1 MPIRRRGDGEIVEEP
16 TNPQTQRQAGRS
28 EAPASEAPTEPAS
41 APLGDSLFAEAPD
54 SAQERWESATKP
66 MSRADPNREGKT
78 RILSP
83 GRRRA
88 AAAEG
93 RAAQADPMAD
103 PPVGWLVVVRGPGK
117 GNALALGN
125 GMNAIGRGAS
135 SRVRLD
141 FGDDNISRANHARLA
156 YDPRERRWLLS
167 HGDGSNLTYLNGELV
182 MSSVEIESG
191 AEIQIG
197 ETSLRF
203 QAFCS
208 KEFDWPDVDD

>member
-1 MPIRRRGDGEIVEEP
+1 
-16 TNPQTQRQAGRS
+16 
-28 EAPASEAPTEPAS
+28 
-41 APLGDSLFAEAPD
+41 
-54 SAQERWESATKP
+54 
-66 MSRADPNREGKT
+66 
-78 RILSP
+78 
-83 GRRRA
+83 
-88 AAAEG
+88 
-93 RAAQADPMAD
+93 
-103 PPVGWLVVVRGPGK
+103 
-117 GNALALGN
+117 
-125 GMNAIGRGAS
+125 MNAIGRGAS

-167 HGDGSNLTYLNGELV
+167 HGAGSNLTYLNGELV